1 MLIYIHIVYKKGG
14 SIMEKAYN
22 LNEVAILL
30 GIKVRTVRSWISE
43 GKIKGQKLK
52 GTNRWFVMESE
63 IRRVRGE
70 EEANEN

>member
-1 MLIYIHIVYKKGG
+1 
-14 SIMEKAYN
+14 MEKAYN